1 MKTGLILEGGAVRG
15 IFTAGVLDRLM
26 ENGIYYP
33 YVVGV
38 SAGGG
43 NAMSYVSRQIGR
55 TARQINAPKSES
67 YFGLKQFVEV
77 HKIIN
82 LDKMAYEYPYKQF
95 PFDFDTYFNSDIDVE
110 YACTC
115 CETGKAEFF
124 SEKKDPA
131 RLLTIV
137 KATCSVPMLCDPVE
151 LGGKH
156 YLDGSIADSIPIQ
169 HALDMGC
176 DKVVIVLTKPDA
188 NVAPTNYAK
197 FRKVI
202 SHMYKDY
209 PEFVDACMERVENY
223 NKTTALMD
231 SLQKEGRAFVI
242 RPQIPTISKFEQDS
256 RKIMELY
263 RHGYSLMD
271 RRLIEL
277 VDWGNGKVTS
287 ESRVFPA
294 AAIKE
299 QPAAQRIMPDEED
312 AALPA

>member
-33 YVVGV
+33 YVCGV

-67 YFGLKQFVEV
+67 YFGFKQFVEV

-82 LDKMAYEYPYKQF
+82 LDKMAFEYPYKQF
-95 PFDFDTYFNSDIDVE
+95 PFDFDTYFKSGIDVE

-124 SEKKDPA
+124 SESSDEQK
-131 RLLTIV
+131 LLTIV

-151 LGGKH
+151 INGKH

-176 DKVVIVLTKPDA
+176 DRVVIVLTKPDT
-188 NVAPTNYAK
+188 NVPPTNYAK
-197 FRKVI
+197 FRQVI

-209 PEFVDACMERVENY
+209 PAFIEACMERVDNY
-223 NKTTALMD
+223 NRNIALMD
-231 SLQKEGRAFVI
+231 KLQAEGKAFVI

-263 RHGYSLMD
+263 RHGYTLMD
-271 RRLIEL
+271 KRLLEL
-277 VDWGNGKVTS
+277 VEWNEGK
-287 ESRVFPA
+287 PA
-294 AAIKE
+294 AE
-299 QPAAQRIMPDEED
+299 PAGDSELAKDQAVPSEFAGEENVLL
-312 AALPA
+312 ASG